1 MDDNKDAVLNFLRTA
16 NLVNNAHD
24 RVKFVYH
31 PDFIST
37 SNPLFRMEYGDFVR
51 GCHLGIFPSYYE
63 PWGYT
68 PVECLASGVAAVTSD
83 LAGFGDYAKNVDV
96 ADEEHGLYILNRA
109 HKDFDTAAND
119 LADMLYRFVKT
130 DRKERIHMRNLSEDL
145 SEYFDWKNLYSEYEK
160 AYLLAIDELSLAD

>member
-1 MDDNKDAVLNFLRTA
+1 MA
-16 NLVNNAHD
+16 NLVNNSHD

-37 SNPLFRMEYGDFVR
+37 TNPLFRMDYGDFVR

-68 PVECLASGVAAVTSD
+68 PIECLASGVAAVTSD
-83 LAGFGDYAKNVDV
+83 LAGFGDYAKNV
-96 ADEEHGLYILNRA
+96 AIANEKHGLYILKRA
-109 HKDFDTAAND
+109 QKDFNTAADD
-119 LADMLYRFVKT
+119 LANMLYRFTQTTRK
-130 DRKERIHMRNLSEDL
+130 DRIQMRNLSEDL

-160 AYLLAIDELSLAD
+160 AYLLATDELSLAE